1 MPYKLSKTKK
11 SVMVKKC
18 GKWITLKSYKTVTE
32 AKKYLSAL
40 NINVR
45 HK

>member
-1 MPYKLSKTKK
+1 
-11 SVMVKKC
+11 MVKNG
-18 GKWITLKSYKTVTE
+18 GKWTTLKSYKTVSE
-32 AKKYLSAL
+32 AKKYLTAL